1 MRRFD
6 LISTC
11 IESWLLQKAETN
23 KRLRQMASV
32 ANLRTVLHLL
42 HLFSSIFSHICIA
55 IYAIELLL
63 LLLVASVANGICM
76 GVSAVIGMFPLL
88 NAIRSKS
95 SSLLN
100 ILVSQFLLSIP
111 PGFYIC
117 ELLLQLV
124 QITLLSQRLLLG
136 YHDFL
141 PQLRSFGQCQL
152 PTSHLSLTELWEI
165 VEEQV
170 FVVELELKLR
180 PLSYRLGSHVVSL
193 EDLVCTIQVANS
205 VDNPLCFW
213 GAD

>member
-1 MRRFD
+1 
-6 LISTC
+6 
-11 IESWLLQKAETN
+11 
-23 KRLRQMASV
+23 MASV

-63 LLLVASVANGICM
+63 LLLVASVANGIRICIST
-76 GVSAVIGMFPLL
+76 VLRLFSTALY
-88 NAIRSKS
+88 AIRSKS
-95 SSLLN
+95 SSLLG
-100 ILVSQFLLSIP
+100 ILVSQVLLCIP

-136 YHDFL
+136 YHNFL
-141 PQLRSFGQCQL
+141 PQLRSFGQCKL

-170 FVVELELKLR
+170 FVVELELELR
-180 PLSYRLGSHVVSL
+180 PQAYRLGSHVVSL
-193 EDLVCTIQVANS
+193 EYLVCTIQVANS
-205 VDNPLCFW
+205 VYDPLCFW
-213 GAD
+213 GSD

>member
-1 MRRFD
+1 
-6 LISTC
+6 
-11 IESWLLQKAETN
+11 
-23 KRLRQMASV
+23 MASV
-32 ANLRTVLHLL
+32 ANLRTVLDWL

-141 PQLRSFGQCQL
+141 PQLRSFGQCKL